1 MKRRVRSAFHA
12 RSCRCSSVPGLCY
25 VVRGEQTTA
34 RRSAAR
40 VWPLT
45 AGPYV
50 PVSPSVPLSLTLALI
65 LSLSDSP
72 GSTLCHCH
80 SLVVSLHAGR
90 GLSSTERRVTP
101 GEQRQLRLQ
110 VNGNSRL
117 VSSSLE
123 ECWSYDWLSK
133 TKCCSPG
140 KGHKCTTEVCAQA
153 NGIAVSGQL
162 AFLQHLQDGNS
173 SSADSV
179 SGTLKWKQSRGLS
192 LTFLPD
198 THRN

>member
-1 MKRRVRSAFHA
+1 MV
-12 RSCRCSSVPGLCY
+12 C
-25 VVRGEQTTA
+25 GEQTTA

-40 VWPLT
+40 GQTLA

-80 SLVVSLHAGR
+80 SLVVSLHAGL
-90 GLSSTERRVTP
+90 GLPSTERRVTP

-110 VNGNSRL
+110 VNDNSGS

-123 ECWSYDWLSK
+123 ECCSYGWLS
-133 TKCCSPG
+133 
-140 KGHKCTTEVCAQA
+140 
-153 NGIAVSGQL
+153 
-162 AFLQHLQDGNS
+162 
-173 SSADSV
+173 
-179 SGTLKWKQSRGLS
+179 
-192 LTFLPD
+192 
-198 THRN
+198 

>member
-1 MKRRVRSAFHA
+1 MV
-12 RSCRCSSVPGLCY
+12 C
-25 VVRGEQTTA
+25 GEQTTG

-40 VWPLT
+40 GQTLT

-50 PVSPSVPLSLTLALI
+50 PVSPSLPLSLTLALI

-110 VNGNSRL
+110 VDGFLVSGRVLQLWLVVLKLNAVLQEKGTSVRHRL
-117 VSSSLE
+117 VHR
-123 ECWSYDWLSK
+123 K
-133 TKCCSPG
+133 TASPRRQLQRCRQ
-140 KGHKCTTEVCAQA
+140 KRRSESRAEV
-153 NGIAVSGQL
+153 
-162 AFLQHLQDGNS
+162 
-173 SSADSV
+173 
-179 SGTLKWKQSRGLS
+179 
-192 LTFLPD
+192 
-198 THRN
+198 